1 MEQVMKM
8 KILFSLAAGFLA
20 FGASAQSLKFV
31 SANYPGIYCRFSPD
45 CQVSPAEQSDNFAPS
60 NSEAT
65 CTLESRSFPGS
76 TMDSAGLYGYEYRI
90 TINDNNSMDTNV
102 VTVNSLTLKFGEPG
116 YFPFGGHA
124 SNQLWVVTR
133 GGPDGYAPTGASV
146 NGQKVVVSFDPP
158 IALDAST
165 NQSAG
170 SLYFGMVSSNA
181 PEVTK
186 AILTGSAQDPANGAA
201 VPFTATLQAQT
212 P

>member
-1 MEQVMKM
+1 MEQVMQM
-8 KILFSLAAGFLA
+8 RKILFSLAAGLLVL
-20 FGASAQSLKFV
+20 GTSAQAMKFISV
-31 SANYPGIYCRFSPD
+31 NYPGIYCHFAQG

-76 TMDSAGLYGYEYRI
+76 TIDSTGQYGYEYRV
-90 TINDNNSMDTNV
+90 TINDNNPNDTNI
-102 VTVNSLTLKFGEPG
+102 VTVDSLTLKFGEPA

-124 SNQLWVVTR
+124 SNQLWVVTS
-133 GGPDGYAPTGASV
+133 GGTDGYAPTGASV
-146 NGQKVVVSFDPP
+146 NGQKVVITFDPP

-186 AILTGSAQDPANGAA
+186 ATLTGSVQDYTNDP
-201 VPFTATLQAQT
+201 VPFSATLQAQT